1 MNTDLNEQYC
11 CECGTLETSLQTTAQ
26 ELRQVEDSFFG
37 TADYFRQT
45 ARLLLRRNRILEQLA
60 THQRH
65 QHLKAS

>member
-1 MNTDLNEQYC
+1 MNFEQTDPYC

-45 ARLLLRRNRILEQLA
+45 ARLLIKRNRILEQLA
-60 THQRH
+60 MHQRH
-65 QHLKAS
+65 QHLRAS

>member
-1 MNTDLNEQYC
+1 MNVEVEQNYC
-11 CECGTLETSLQTTAQ
+11 CECGTLETSLQTTAT

-60 THQRH
+60 QHQRL
-65 QHLKAS
+65 QHLRAS